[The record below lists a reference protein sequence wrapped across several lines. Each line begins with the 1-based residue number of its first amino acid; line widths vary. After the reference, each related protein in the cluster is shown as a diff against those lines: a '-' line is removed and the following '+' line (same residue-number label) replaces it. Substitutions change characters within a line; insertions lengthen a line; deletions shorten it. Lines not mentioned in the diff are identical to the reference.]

1 MGEATLVFFSITIS
15 LTALGFYLAMKWE
28 QRRHRR
34 HAH

>member
-1 MGEATLVFFSITIS
+1 MLVFFSTVLL

-28 QRRHRR
+28 QRRHH